1 MKSNEYKKYFRA
13 DKFGWEYYVANAA
26 RRQRK
31 FDKQQTKKRFR
42 QKSKEEIKRELE
54 SDDD

>member
-1 MKSNEYKKYFRA
+1 MKSNEYRKYFRA

-31 FDKQQTKKRFR
+31 FDKQQTKKRVR